1 MIILM
6 LTIISY
12 GCIMDVRGVGEMD
25 IKVLIDCYLDKARQ
39 YIYNGRYRMNPE
51 DRNKLSIIGVSY
63 WDAIYI
69 VQSLTH
75 QDYVKGPEPDHK
87 VPEQEIYV
95 FGSWF
100 EEIELY
106 IKLTFRVSNDLF
118 IMSFHE
124 AAYPMVYPFRT

>member
-1 MIILM
+1 
-6 LTIISY
+6 
-12 GCIMDVRGVGEMD
+12 MD
-25 IKVLIDCYLDKARQ
+25 IMILIDCYLDKARQ
-39 YIYNGRYRMNPE
+39 YIQNGRYRMNPE
-51 DRNKLSIIGVSY
+51 DRNKLDILGVSY
-63 WDAIYI
+63 LDAIYI
-69 VQSLTH
+69 VMSLTH

-87 VPEQEIYV
+87 FPEQEIYI

-106 IKLTFRVSNDLF
+106 IKLTFRICNDLF